1 MLTKVKTAKEI
12 KAMRVAGKALGT
24 ILNELEQEIKVGM
37 STLDVAK
44 LTRKKIDQMGVKPA
58 FLGYQGFP
66 DVICISI
73 DEEIVHGI
81 PRAEKIIKDGA
92 VVKLDLGIK
101 HEGMIV
107 DGAITTIIGD
117 ASKEVRDLSSRTKQS
132 LHEGLKVV
140 KAGRTVGDIGY
151 AIEKYASQFNY
162 GIIRD
167 LVGHGV
173 GHEVHEDPNIPNY
186 GKKNSGME
194 LQAGMTIAIE
204 PMLTLGSEDVAVLPD
219 GWTIITRDASI
230 GCQFEHTV
238 LVTDTGCEI
247 LTQA

>member
-1 MLTKVKTAKEI
+1 MLTKVKTSKEI
-12 KAMRVAGKALGT
+12 KAMRIAGKALGT
-24 ILNELEQEIKVGM
+24 ILVELEQEIKVGM

-44 LTRKKIDQMGVKPA
+44 LTRKKINKMGVKPA

-66 DVICISI
+66 DVICISV

-81 PRAEKIIKDGA
+81 PKADKIIQDGS

-107 DGAITTIIGD
+107 DGAITTIVGK
-117 ASKEVRDLSSRTKQS
+117 ANKEARDLSDRTKES
-132 LHEGLKVV
+132 LSVGLKAV
-140 KAGRTVGDIGY
+140 KAGARVGDIGY
-151 AIEKYASQFNY
+151 AIEKYTSQFGY

-186 GKKNSGME
+186 GKKNTGME
-194 LQAGMTIAIE
+194 LLAGMTIAIE
-204 PMLTLGSEDVAVLPD
+204 PMLTLGSEEVAVLTD
-219 GWTIITRDASI
+219 GWTIVTKDGSL

-238 LVTDTGCEI
+238 LVTATGYEI

>member
-12 KAMRVAGKALGT
+12 KAMRIAGKALGT
-24 ILNELEQEIKVGM
+24 ILNELEKEIKVGM

-44 LTRKKIDQMGVKPA
+44 LTRKKIKQMGVKPA

-81 PRAEKIIKDGA
+81 PKADKIIENGA

-107 DGAITTIIGD
+107 DGAITTIVGE
-117 ASKEVRDLSSRTKQS
+117 AGKEVRDLSDRTKQS
-132 LHEGLKVV
+132 LHEGLKAV
-140 KAGRTVGDIGY
+140 KAGRSVGDIGY
-151 AIEKYASQFNY
+151 AIEKYANQFNY

-238 LVTDTGCEI
+238 LVTDKGCEI

>member
-12 KAMRVAGKALGT
+12 KAMRIAGQALGT
-24 ILNELEQEIKVGM
+24 ILNELEQEIKVSM

-44 LTRKKIDQMGVKPA
+44 LTRKKINQMGVKPA

-81 PRAEKIIKDGA
+81 PKADKIIKDGA

-107 DGAITTIIGD
+107 DGAITTIVGKG
-117 ASKEVRDLSSRTKQS
+117 SKEVRDLSDRTKQS
-132 LHEGLKVV
+132 LNEGLKAVR
-140 KAGRTVGDIGY
+140 AGRSVGDIGY
-151 AIEKYASQFNY
+151 AIEKYATQFNY

-186 GKKNSGME
+186 GKKNTGME

-238 LVTDTGCEI
+238 LVTDKGCEI